1 MIPIRKKTAGIALM
15 ILSLPTLATID
26 IRLTTFLILAILL
39 IGSLTVGAKLGD
51 SLAKF
56 VFRK

>member
-1 MIPIRKKTAGIALM
+1 MITIRKKTAGIALI
-15 ILSLPTLATID
+15 ILLLPIFSIID
-26 IRLTTFLILAILL
+26 IRLASFFILAILI
-39 IGSLTVGAKLGD
+39 IGSLAVGAKLGD